1 MKIKVLIVEDDP
13 FLGEMIEKY
22 LMKIGYQTEW
32 ITSGQAALEN
42 IYSNAYDLCLIDI
55 MLPEINGQEL
65 LKEIRQLHSMPII
78 MMTALSDEQNHLN
91 AFENEADDY
100 LTKPFSMKILL
111 AHIENVLRRT
121 GILKKSIELNGI
133 IIYPETQEILWDE
146 NKYFLNKKEFEL
158 LMSFVQNPN
167 QIVPKERLLAKIWGY
182 DFEGNEGII
191 HATMNKLREKLPKQ
205 FIKTI
210 KGVGYRL
217 GEKNEE

>member
-22 LMKIGYQTEW
+22 LIKLGYQTEW
-32 ITSGQAALEN
+32 VPCGQEALEK
-42 IYSNAYDLCLIDI
+42 IYSNAYDLCLLDI
-55 MLPEINGQEL
+55 MLPEISGQEL

-91 AFENEADDY
+91 ALENEADDY

-133 IIYPETQEILWDE
+133 IIYPETQEILWDD
-146 NKYFLNKKEFEL
+146 NRYFLNKKEFEL

-167 QIVPKERLLAKIWGY
+167 QIIPKESILTKIWGY
-182 DFEGNEGII
+182 DFKGNEGII
-191 HATMNKLREKLPKQ
+191 HATMNKLRGKLPQQ

-210 KGVGYRL
+210 KGVGYKL
-217 GEKNEE
+217 GDANEE